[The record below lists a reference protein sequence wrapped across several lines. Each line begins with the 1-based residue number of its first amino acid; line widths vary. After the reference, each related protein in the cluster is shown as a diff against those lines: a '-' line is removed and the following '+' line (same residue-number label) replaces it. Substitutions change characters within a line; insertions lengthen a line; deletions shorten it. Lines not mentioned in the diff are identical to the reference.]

1 MNISAW
7 RIVWEAL
14 KGALNPWGSAG
25 GNIAD
30 YVLGR
35 VNESLAEACVGACTG
50 RKDKLRRAFNTV
62 EKALGTLHAF
72 AWLVPTRW
80 QTAFNATVEALER
93 VTCSLSDM
101 KLTTEELAELRDSF
115 KRSVAAW
122 KGPDDDTCLE
132 WD

>member
-30 YVLGR
+30 YVLEK
-35 VNESLAEACVGACTG
+35 VNESLAKAYAG
-50 RKDKLRRAFNTV
+50 REDTLRCAFNTA

-72 AWLVPTRW
+72 AWLIPTRW
-80 QTAFNATVEALER
+80 QTAFNTTVGALEC
-93 VTCSLSDM
+93 VTVSLSDM
-101 KLTTEELAELRDSF
+101 RLTAEELAELRESF
-115 KRSVAAW
+115 RRSVAAW
-122 KGPDDDTCLE
+122 KGPDDSTCLE
-132 WD
+132 WN

>member
-30 YVLGR
+30 YVLGK
-35 VNESLAEACVGACTG
+35 VNESLAEACAG
-50 RKDKLRRAFNTV
+50 REDKLRCAFNTA
-62 EKALGTLHAF
+62 ERALGTLHAF
-72 AWLVPTRW
+72 AWLMPTRW
-80 QTAFNATVEALER
+80 QTAFNATVGALER
-93 VTCSLSDM
+93 VTVSLSDM
-101 KLTTEELAELRDSF
+101 KLTAEELAELRDSF

-122 KGPDDDTCLE
+122 KGPDDNTCLE